1 MDSHQIKQH
10 LTDLVLNGRE
20 EVAIEELLAMSS
32 SRNKETRNTI
42 AALSSRYQKFEREK
56 TRGSLNKENIHTT
69 SGRIS
74 QALMAI
80 IEQVTEED
88 ESDLQTVNLEVL
100 FNDIDA
106 LSANQKILSNT
117 KSNKARTTKKLLIIP
132 PVLIVVIVGIL
143 AFNGT
148 FSTTTNPG
156 PAAINSWIGEWHHQM
171 ESSGNSKVTGS
182 LSFEIINDNEFIG
195 KAHNVFPDGSETT
208 NTLTQIKFSNNGK
221 SIEGIWKADDIQSLH
236 GTFRFN
242 LDGESQFDGQY
253 TVANQQGEYYWN
265 GTK

>member
-20 EVAIEELLAMSS
+20 EVAIEELLAMSG
-32 SRNKETRNTI
+32 SRNKEIRNTI

-56 TRGSLNKENIHTT
+56 TRGSLNKENIQTT

-88 ESDLQTVNLEVL
+88 ESDLQAVDLEIL

-106 LSANQKILSNT
+106 LSADQKVLSNT
-117 KSNKARTTKKLLIIP
+117 KSNKARATSRLLIIL

-148 FSTTTNPG
+148 FSSTTNPG
-156 PAAINSWIGEWHHQM
+156 QAAAAGWIGEWHHEM
-171 ESSGNSKVTGS
+171 ESSGNKKITGII
-182 LSFEIINDNEFIG
+182 SFEIINDGEFIG
-195 KAHNVFPDGSETT
+195 KAHNVFPDGSETI
-208 NTLTQIKFSNNGK
+208 NSLTQIQFLNNGK
-221 SIEGIWKADDIQSLH
+221 SIQGIWKADDIQSLH

-253 TVANQQGEYYWN
+253 TVVNQEGEYFWN